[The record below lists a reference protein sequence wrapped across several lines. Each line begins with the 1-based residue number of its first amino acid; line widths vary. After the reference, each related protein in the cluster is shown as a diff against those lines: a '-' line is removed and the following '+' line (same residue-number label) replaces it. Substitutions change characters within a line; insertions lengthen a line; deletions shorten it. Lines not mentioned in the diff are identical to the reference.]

1 MRGLFTVGFRAPSRS
16 GANRWTSDIWR
27 AGNSTEPTEI
37 ADPIALSF
45 PIIHAVSKLREP
57 FDSKLPNHLHRRF
70 ARSSG

>member
-1 MRGLFTVGFRAPSRS
+1 MRGFFTVGFRALSRS

-45 PIIHAVSKLREP
+45 PCSLETAGTLRFQTSKQLASPIRAVS
-57 FDSKLPNHLHRRF
+57 
-70 ARSSG
+70 G